1 MDDNKIEEMMRK
13 LFEKINTLPEEKISK
28 IVSSINNIKS
38 DINTVKV
45 NLKNDINNLR
55 NDLNITEDKTKTE
68 LSQVNRVLKEVDSS
82 QHFISE

>member
-38 DINTVKV
+38 DINTVKG

-55 NDLNITEDKTKTE
+55 NDLNITEDMTKTE
-68 LSQVNRVLKEVDSS
+68 LSKVNRVLKEVDSS

>member
-1 MDDNKIEEMMRK
+1 MQK
-13 LFEKINTLPEEKISK
+13 LFEKINTLLEEKISK

-38 DINTVKV
+38 DINTVKG

-55 NDLNITEDKTKTE
+55 NDLNITEDMTKTE
-68 LSQVNRVLKEVDSS
+68 LSKVNRVLKEVDSS